1 MIARDNSDADSA
13 AMAGR
18 AFSAA
23 QLAVL
28 DLLLGSAI
36 PASGSKPAGNAVGF
50 NAYAV
55 QAGMQDWLAAGLD
68 SVAALAEQEHGVALA
83 ALAPAQQEALIT
95 LARRKLF
102 RFFGELSGLL
112 MQCYYQHDDVLE
124 ALGQEARPPFPQGY
138 VVHDGDLSLLEAVYE
153 RGPIYRSTD

>member
-13 AMAGR
+13 ANA
-18 AFSAA
+18 AYSTA

-28 DLLLGSAI
+28 DLLLASAI
-36 PASGSKPAGNAVGF
+36 PASGRKPAGNAVGF
-50 NAYAV
+50 AAFAV
-55 QAGMQDWLAAGLD
+55 QAGMQTWLAEGLD
-68 SVAALAEQEHGVALA
+68 SVDALAVQQHGMALA
-83 ALAPAQQEALIT
+83 ALAPAPQQELIT
-95 LARRKLF
+95 AARRKQF

-112 MQCYYQHDDVLE
+112 MQCYYQHDAVLE
-124 ALGQEARPPFPQGY
+124 AIGQEARPPFPQGY